1 MHYLQVRARDA
12 ADNISIGNAQQVVN
26 YEPSTDQV
34 GRGQTRVYRY
44 TVEAGQAFTADLRV
58 LSGDAD
64 LYVWS
69 SDEAQSARV
78 SNQFEGDEQVIVPA
92 NEIVPGIY
100 QVEVYGYTAASYQLT
115 AGAGTTLL
123 AASDVAQAEK
133 PPREEDGPIIP
144 VDSVPDEQQGTVPT
158 SGTDVT
164 SSDTLYLPLIQR

>member
-1 MHYLQVRARDA
+1 VRARDA

-44 TVEAGQAFTADLRV
+44 TVEAGQAFTVDLRV

-69 SDEAQSARV
+69 SNPAQSARV

-100 QVEVYGYTAASYQLT
+100 QIEVYGYTAATYQLT

-123 AASDVAQAEK
+123 AASHADDVAQAEK
-133 PPREEDGPIIP
+133 PPREENGPVIP

-158 SGTDVT
+158 SGIEVT
-164 SSDTLYLPLIQR
+164 SRNTLYLPLIQR